1 MAELSRQFRL
11 DLDGSCNPECVVQGD
26 HYRFTILT
34 PEMVRMEY
42 SEDGEFEDAPTQVVW
57 NRNFDKPKFTVTDA
71 EDRLE
76 ISTKAFH
83 LVYNKK
89 EFTPNNLYIDVKC
102 AYTNYG
108 GRWLFGA
115 TEYGNPP
122 REHNLKGTARTL
134 DRIDGPAK
142 LDFGLL
148 DTSGRT
154 FFNDSE
160 SLIVDQDGWVHPRK
174 KGVVD
179 YYYLGYGRNYF
190 KAIHDFYKLSGA
202 VPMLPKYVL
211 GNWWSRYWKYTEQSY
226 MELLN
231 RFESMDVPFS
241 VVVMDMDWHIVD
253 VPEEYGRGWTGY
265 TWNKDFFP
273 DPKRFMD
280 WLHEHNYKITLN
292 LHPADG
298 VMPFEDAYEDMAK
311 ELGVNIE
318 NKDPV
323 HFDVTSIEFLEAYFK
338 YLHHPN
344 EEMGVDFWWMDWQQ
358 GKNCAVEGLD
368 PLWMLNHYHVLDLAR
383 DGKRGVLLSRYGGL
397 GSHRYPIGFSGDA
410 VVTWKSLEFQPY
422 FTATASN
429 VGYTW
434 WSHDIGGHMGGYKDN
449 ELVVRWMQFGIFS
462 PINRLHSNCNPF
474 CGKEPWRYPE
484 PYCGIMVDILKQRHQ
499 LVPYIYTLNYRCHN
513 DLVPVIIPTYY
524 YYPDAEE
531 TYTYKNQYFFG
542 SELMVCPITSPTHK
556 DTSMASV
563 KAWIPAGLWT
573 DLYTGFVYHGG
584 ANGKR
589 VVLNRTIDKEPV
601 LGRAGGIVPM
611 AAHIQ
616 GENSLDNAENM
627 EVVIFPGASGSF
639 DLFEDEGDGQEYL
652 NGKCAFTRMNL
663 DWSDEGAEFRLKPEG
678 DLSVLPENRGW
689 KLIFRGFNQIS
700 DVETNIPCEKS
711 YCAETR
717 SMVLTFPKAPAGQE
731 IRVVL
736 KGENL
741 VYDNHDLKERAFELL
756 DQMQIEN
763 NLKRD
768 LYQYFVSAD
777 DPVSVLSSI
786 SAMNLETS
794 VLNALVE
801 ILVC

>member
-57 NRNFDKPKFTVTDA
+57 NRNFDKPEFTVTDV
-71 EDRLE
+71 EGRLE

-134 DRIDGPAK
+134 DRIDGPTK

-154 FFNDSE
+154 FFDDSE
-160 SLIVDQDGWVHPRK
+160 SLLIDKEGWVHPRK

-190 KAIHDFYKLSGA
+190 KAIHDFYQLSGA

-226 MELLN
+226 MELLK

-273 DPKRFMD
+273 DPKRFMG
-280 WLHEHNYKITLN
+280 WLHDHNYKITLN

-298 VMPFEDAYEDMAK
+298 VMPFEDAYEDMAR

-318 NKDPV
+318 NNDPV

-524 YYPDAEE
+524 YYPDSEE
-531 TYTYKNQYFFG
+531 TYVYKNQYFFG

-563 KAWIPAGLWT
+563 EAWIPAGLWT

-589 VVLNRTIDKEPV
+589 AVLNRTIDKEPV

-611 AAHIQ
+611 AAHVK
-616 GENSLDNAENM
+616 GENSLDNAEDM

-652 NGKCAFTRMNL
+652 EGKCAFTRMNL
-663 DWSDEGAEFRLKPEG
+663 DWSEGKAEFCLKPEG
-678 DLSVLPENRGW
+678 DLSVIPENRSW
-689 KLIFRGFNQIS
+689 KLIFRGFNEVSEI
-700 DVETNIPCEKS
+700 ETNCSCEKA
-711 YCAETR
+711 YCEETR
-717 SMVLTFPKAPAGQE
+717 SMILTFPKASADQE

-736 KGENL
+736 KGEQL

-786 SAMNLETS
+786 SAMELEPS

>member
-1 MAELSRQFRL
+1 MAELSKRFQL
-11 DLDGSCNPECVVQGD
+11 NLDGSCNPDCVVSGD
-26 HYRFTILT
+26 HYRFTVLT

-42 SEDGEFEDAPTQVVW
+42 SEDGQFEDAPTQVVW
-57 NRNFDKPKFTVTDA
+57 NRNFDKPEFTVTDV
-71 EDRLE
+71 EGRLE

-134 DRIDGPAK
+134 DRIDGPTK

-154 FFNDSE
+154 FFDDSE
-160 SLIVDQDGWVHPRK
+160 SLLIDPDGWVRPRK

-179 YYYLGYGRNYF
+179 FYYLGYGRNYF
-190 KAIHDFYKLSGA
+190 KAIHDFYQLSGA

-226 MELLN
+226 MELLS
-231 RFESMDVPFS
+231 RFEAMDVPFS

-311 ELGVNIE
+311 ELGVNME

-323 HFDVTSIEFLEAYFK
+323 HFDVTSVEFLEAYFK

-368 PLWMLNHYHVLDLAR
+368 PLWMLNHYHVLDLER

-410 VVTWKSLEFQPY
+410 VVTWDSLAFQPY

-484 PYCGIMVDILKQRHQ
+484 PYCGIMVDILKTRHQ
-499 LVPYIYTLNYRCHN
+499 LVPYLYTMNYRCHT

-531 TYTYKNQYFFG
+531 TYVYTNQYFFG
-542 SELMVCPITSPTHK
+542 SELMVCPITSPTDK
-556 DTSMASV
+556 ETLRASV
-563 KAWIPAGLWT
+563 NAWIPAGLWT
-573 DLYTGFVYHGG
+573 DLFTGFVYNGG
-584 ANGKR
+584 KHGKR
-589 VVLNRTIDKEPV
+589 AVLNRTIDREPV

-611 AAHIQ
+611 AAHIP
-616 GENSLDNAENM
+616 GNNSLDNPKDM
-627 EVVIFPGASGSF
+627 EVVIFPGADGSF
-639 DLFEDEGDGQEYL
+639 DLFEDEGDGREYL
-652 NGKCAFTRMNL
+652 EGKCAFTAMKL
-663 DWSDEGAEFRLKPEG
+663 DWSGEKAVFSLKTSG
-678 DLSVLPENRGW
+678 DLSVLPETRRW
-689 KLIFRGFNQIS
+689 KLIFRGFNDTDEIEADQAF
-700 DVETNIPCEKS
+700 EKA
-711 YCAETR
+711 YDADTR
-717 SMVLTFPKAPAGQE
+717 SIVLTFEEGPAAQE
-731 IRVVL
+731 ICVTL
-736 KGENL
+736 KGGL
-741 VYDNHDLKERAFELL
+741 VYDGHDLKERAFELL
-756 DQMQIEN
+756 DSMQIEN

-768 LYQYFVSAD
+768 LYQYFVSGD
-777 DPVSVLSSI
+777 DPASVVSSI
-786 SAMNLETS
+786 TAMDLKRP
-794 VLNALVE
+794 VVDALTE
-801 ILVC
+801 ILVR